1 MPWLPLANPSS
12 DDIGPE
18 FKKKTRFLIDED
30 LGIEVALYLK
40 DMGFSAIFAA
50 DVGLNGHSD
59 EDVFPMHGAKVACC
73 LTYDRDFLD
82 DACFPEHRN
91 PGVVVLPG
99 GDGNQQAMGI
109 GIGTA
114 VKVFS
119 SAPSI
124 WEKTKSVISPTGEM
138 TIRRRNYETG
148 KIETTRYRMTG
159 RGYAEVWED

>member
-1 MPWLPLANPSS
+1 
-12 DDIGPE
+12 
-18 FKKKTRFLIDED
+18 
-30 LGIEVALYLK
+30 
-40 DMGFSAIFAA
+40 
-50 DVGLNGHSD
+50 
-59 EDVFPMHGAKVACC
+59 
-73 LTYDRDFLD
+73 
-82 DACFPEHRN
+82 
-91 PGVVVLPG
+91 
-99 GDGNQQAMGI
+99 MGI

>member
-18 FKKKTRFLIDED
+18 FKKKTRFLIDEN
-30 LGIEVALYLK
+30 LGIEVARYLK
-40 DMGFSAIFAA
+40 DIGFSAIFAG

-59 EDVFPMHGAKVACC
+59 EDVFSYAWREGRML
-73 LTYDRDFLD
+73 LTHDRDFLD

-99 GDGNQQAMGI
+99 GDGNQQAIGI

-148 KIETTRYRMTG
+148 RIETTRYRMTG
-159 RGYAEVWED
+159 RDYAEVWED